1 MGAERLIKISSEI
14 WQKIS
19 LSRDDITV
27 ILISLNSPSEELQ

>member
-1 MGAERLIKISSEI
+1 MAAERLIKISAEI

-27 ILISLNSPSEELQ
+27 IIISLHSPSEE